1 MTKFD
6 AKWVAK
12 EQAKRAFMAEQGLYR
27 EDDEHSSCGVGLVVS
42 VDGSPSR
49 RVVEAGIT
57 ALQAIWHR

>member
-27 EDDEHSSCGVGLVVS
+27 EDDEHSSCGVGLVFS
-42 VDGSPSR
+42 VYGSPSR
-49 RVVEAGIT
+49 RVV
-57 ALQAIWHR
+57 